1 MLWSALQ
8 ATQLI
13 HIDRELATGLRAVRD
28 IVTETQQQTGDK
40 EVRQQEVE
48 VKTQEEIQEEVK
60 EQEEGV
66 KDEEVEV
73 EVDSQEEPQEE
84 VKQQEVEAEPQEF
97 EEEVKEQETAEDQ
110 EVVVK
115 EAEEVEEP
123 RDLMETEA
131 DCWKGNKVHDPN
143 YTFDA
148 ATRHGVRVLSR
159 F

>member
-40 EVRQQEVE
+40 EVRQQEAE

-66 KDEEVEV
+66 KGEEVEV
-73 EVDSQEEPQEE
+73 ESQEEPQEE

-123 RDLMETEA
+123 REPVETEA